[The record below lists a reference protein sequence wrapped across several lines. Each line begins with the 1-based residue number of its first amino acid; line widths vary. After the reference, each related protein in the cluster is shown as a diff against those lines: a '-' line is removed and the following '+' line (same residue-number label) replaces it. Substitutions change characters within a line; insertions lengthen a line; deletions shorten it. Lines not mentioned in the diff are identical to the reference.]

1 MVLVLYLVLDVHVLS
16 TVNFGKIKDV
26 LLFPWFHVRY
36 LRIFLEHYDLA
47 NSQYF
52 LALVNNSCSVLIGC
66 IFVQDRDSH
75 QLYESFRTH
84 LVT

>member
-1 MVLVLYLVLDVHVLS
+1 MVIVVLDVHVLS
-16 TVNFGKIKDV
+16 TVNFWEIKEV
-26 LLFPWFHVRY
+26 LQYPWFHVRY

>member
-1 MVLVLYLVLDVHVLS
+1 MVIVVLDVHVLS
-16 TVNFGKIKDV
+16 TVNFEKLRK
-26 LLFPWFHVRY
+26 FYNFHSSYVRY

-52 LALVNNSCSVLIGC
+52 LALVNNSCSVSIGC
-66 IFVQDRDSH
+66 IFVQDRDSR